1 MVITDFDGQDYMS
14 PDQAIRN
21 GGDLMLTPVGDAPTA
36 TSTGTKEGVAALRQA
51 SKNILYTVAHSA
63 AFDIYKP
70 KTKWWIV
77 VLVASN
83 IALIGLTGLGLVKLT
98 GKKKEEKK

>member
-1 MVITDFDGQDYMS
+1 MLSTL
-14 PDQAIRN
+14 
-21 GGDLMLTPVGDAPTA
+21 GDMPTA
-36 TSTGTKEGVAALRQA
+36 VSTSTEEGVTALRRA

-77 VLVASN
+77 ALVAGN
-83 IALIGLTGLGLVKLT
+83 VALIGLTGLGLIKVT
-98 GKKKEEKK
+98 GKKAEDEVA

>member
-1 MVITDFDGQDYMS
+1 MVITDYFMGVYMNS
-14 PDQAIRN
+14 DQAVQN
-21 GGDLMLTPVGDAPTA
+21 GGDLMLSTLGAVPTESYK
-36 TSTGTKEGVAALRQA
+36 TTEEGIAALRQA

-63 AFDIYKP
+63 AFNIYKP

-83 IALIGLTGLGLVKLT
+83 IALIGLTGFGLVKLT
-98 GKKKEEKK
+98 GKKK

>member
-1 MVITDFDGQDYMS
+1 MYELSAKND
-14 PDQAIRN
+14 R
-21 GGDLMLTPVGDAPTA
+21 LTA
-36 TSTGTKEGVAALRQA
+36 TSTGTEEGVAALRQA

-63 AFDIYKP
+63 TFDIYKP

-77 VLVASN
+77 ALVASN

-98 GKKKEEKK
+98 GKKKEEKEVA